1 VSENKLSDYWAMKR
15 EGDEAMLK
23 LSEVILKIQGAGHE
37 ACLKYTPEAAE
48 GAGELEF
55 FARFCEEAKN
65 ETLAG

>member
-1 VSENKLSDYWAMKR
+1 VSENNLSDYWALKR

-37 ACLKYTPEAAE
+37 ACLKYTEAAQ
-48 GAGELEF
+48 GTGELEF
-55 FARFCEEAKN
+55 FARFCEEEKN